1 MKIFKYTLIF
11 LLSVGFYSC
20 EDDLDI
26 LPEDDQSPEQVFSSE
41 AGANGALVGVY
52 SLAQQDDV
60 LNGTSALAT
69 EWQSDN
75 VDFVGS
81 FPTFNDIRT
90 YDTRSTNTSIQGI
103 YDDSYEVINAANRV
117 IAFVPEIADETFLE
131 EDRANI
137 VAQAKFMRALVYFKL
152 ADLFAQPLQVGGGTN
167 LAVPLVVNP
176 VNPSTAT
183 DEELFP
189 KRATLNEVHTQIEI
203 DLVDAIPALT
213 NSDNSRATQAA
224 AQQLLARL
232 YLYQERFEEAAT
244 LSNDAINS
252 SFQLAENYEFYNDQS
267 PEHLFTLVNT
277 SADGQDS
284 GQGFSGL
291 TNPAPTGRGDAPF
304 TDNLIA
310 AYLEEFQIDEDGNP
324 LLDDEGNPVPDARYT
339 DLIQIGTS
347 APGNARVFTAKF
359 PDGVNN
365 ADNAP
370 VLRITEAYLTRAEA
384 NLRNGS
390 SIGAD
395 PLTDINLLRARAGL
409 VALSAVTLD
418 DILNE
423 RRKEL
428 AFEGQR
434 RMDLLRNGLD
444 LRRAGMPNEVESAF
458 GADKTIFP
466 IPNREIELSQLEQN
480 PGY

>member
-284 GQGFSGL
+284 GEGFSGL

-339 DLIQIGTS
+339 DLVQIGTS
-347 APGNARVFTAKF
+347 APGNARVFTAC
-359 PDGVNN
+359 
-365 ADNAP
+365 
-370 VLRITEAYLTRAEA
+370 R
-384 NLRNGS
+384 
-390 SIGAD
+390 
-395 PLTDINLLRARAGL
+395 
-409 VALSAVTLD
+409 
-418 DILNE
+418 
-423 RRKEL
+423 
-428 AFEGQR
+428 
-434 RMDLLRNGLD
+434 
-444 LRRAGMPNEVESAF
+444 
-458 GADKTIFP
+458 
-466 IPNREIELSQLEQN
+466 
-480 PGY
+480 

>member
-1 MKIFKYTLIF
+1 
-11 LLSVGFYSC
+11 
-20 EDDLDI
+20 
-26 LPEDDQSPEQVFSSE
+26 
-41 AGANGALVGVY
+41 
-52 SLAQQDDV
+52 
-60 LNGTSALAT
+60 
-69 EWQSDN
+69 
-75 VDFVGS
+75 
-81 FPTFNDIRT
+81 
-90 YDTRSTNTSIQGI
+90 
-103 YDDSYEVINAANRV
+103 
-117 IAFVPEIADETFLE
+117 
-131 EDRANI
+131 
-137 VAQAKFMRALVYFKL
+137 
-152 ADLFAQPLQVGGGTN
+152 
-167 LAVPLVVNP
+167 VPLVVNP

-284 GQGFSGL
+284 GEGFSGL

-409 VALSAVTLD
+409 VALTAVTLD

>member
-20 EDDLDI
+20 EDELEI

-90 YDTRSTNTSIQGI
+90 YDTRSTNTSIEAI
-103 YDDSYEVINAANRV
+103 YDDCFEVINAANRV
-117 IAFVPEIADETFLE
+117 IAFVPEIDDETFLE
-131 EDRANI
+131 ESRANI
-137 VAQAKFMRALVYFKL
+137 VAQAKFLRAVVYFKL
-152 ADLFAQPLQVGGGTN
+152 ANLFAQPLQVAGSST

-176 VNPSTAT
+176 VDPNTAT

-189 KRATLNEVHTQIEI
+189 QRATLGDVHAQIEL
-203 DLVDAIPALT
+203 DLTEAIPALT

-244 LSNDAINS
+244 LSNDAISS
-252 SFQLAENYEFYNDQS
+252 SFQLAEDYGFYNDQS

-291 TNPAPTGRGDAPF
+291 TNPAPAGRGDAPF

-310 AYLEEFQIDEDGNP
+310 AYLEEFQVDENGDP
-324 LLDDEGNPVPDARYT
+324 VLDEEGNPVPDARYAN
-339 DLIQIGTS
+339 LIQVGTS
-347 APGNARVFTAKF
+347 ASGEVRIFTAKF
-359 PDGVNN
+359 PDGNNN

-390 SIGAD
+390 SIGSD
-395 PLTDINLLRARAGL
+395 PLTDINTLRARAGL
-409 VALSAVTLD
+409 TPLTTLTLE
-418 DILNE
+418 DILTE

-466 IPNREIELSQLEQN
+466 IPNREVELSQLEQN